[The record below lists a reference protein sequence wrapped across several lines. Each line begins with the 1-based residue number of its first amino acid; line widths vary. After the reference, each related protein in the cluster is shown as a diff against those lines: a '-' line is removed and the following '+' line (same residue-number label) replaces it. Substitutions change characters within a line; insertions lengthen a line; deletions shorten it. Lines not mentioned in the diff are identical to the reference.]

1 MHPQQIAARK
11 IVAPL
16 VLGLVLGLTACG
28 GGGAGGGADTTAG
41 IGPSTGSGQATATAS
56 GSGSVAGGAS
66 SSASGAGPAAGGSSA
81 SPTAEVRYGLGPVS
95 VANSTTAGFQTFA
108 GMTATPDGYRIVW
121 FTAESEANMNNPGSW
136 FEQRFDEAGQR
147 LGGETAIA
155 QPTEDLRLGLSTVVP
170 TVNGGTLAF
179 VLSPDMRPSLSIQQR
194 AANGTAVDAP
204 IPLGGA
210 SHSWTY
216 TALRLSNG
224 SVAAVWQP
232 ASSVGPG
239 EIQTAVLS
247 PSPR

>member
-1 MHPQQIAARK
+1 MHTTMIAPRK

-28 GGGAGGGADTTAG
+28 GGGGGGTTASG
-41 IGPSTGSGQATATAS
+41 GASTGSGQAAAAGTP
-56 GSGSVAGGAS
+56 VAGDTSTA
-66 SSASGAGPAAGGSSA
+66 ASGAGPAVPGGTTASA
-81 SPTAEVRYGLGPVS
+81 SAEVRYGLGPVS
-95 VANSTTAGFQTFA
+95 VANSTTEGFQTFA
-108 GMTATPDGYRIVW
+108 GMTPTPSGFRIIW
-121 FTAESEANMNNPGSW
+121 FTAFFDANMNVQRAW
-136 FEQRFDEAGQR
+136 LEQRFDDAGQR
-147 LGGETAIA
+147 IGGETPIA
-155 QPTEDLRLGLSTVVP
+155 EPTENLTLGLATEVATVD
-170 TVNGGTLAF
+170 GGTLAF

-216 TALRLSNG
+216 TAMRLSNG

>member
-1 MHPQQIAARK
+1 MHPQKIAPRK

-16 VLGLVLGLTACG
+16 VVGLVLGLAACG
-28 GGGAGGGADTTAG
+28 GGGGGGADTAAG
-41 IGPSTGSGQATATAS
+41 SS
-56 GSGSVAGGAS
+56 SVAGDTSA
-66 SSASGAGPAAGGSSA
+66 SASGAGPAAGGSSV
-81 SPTAEVRYGLGPVS
+81 SPPAEVRYGLGPVS
-95 VANSTTAGFQTFA
+95 VANNTTEGFQTFA
-108 GMTATPDGYRIVW
+108 GMTATADGYRIVW
-121 FTAESEANMNNPGSW
+121 FTASFDANMAAQRSW

-147 LGGETAIA
+147 VGGETAIA
-155 QPTEDLRLGLSTVVP
+155 EPTEDITAGLSTQVP
-170 TVNGGTLAF
+170 TVDGGALAF

-194 AANGTAVDAP
+194 SANGTADAP

-210 SHSWTY
+210 AHSWTY
-216 TALRLSNG
+216 TGLRLSNG